1 MTITK
6 IYSISEHH
14 TTNRKER
21 IELNTKIM
29 RLDPEMSNIFNI
41 SKSYTYFISKQ
52 SLTDSLGV
60 AEVILLVDLLLPP
73 PLHLLLPPPLHLA
86 PALVLEKVPSEGS

>member
-6 IYSISEHH
+6 IYSISEYH
-14 TTNRKER
+14 TTNRNER
-21 IELNTKIM
+21 IKLDTNIM
-29 RLDPEMSNIFNI
+29 RLDPES
-41 SKSYTYFISKQ
+41 SKSRYISHTLRKQ
-52 SLTDSLGV
+52 GRPNLTDSLGV